1 MFELENVNFLDVLDI
16 PNLKI
21 NKGKITVITEPSG
34 SGKSTLLKMLNKML
48 SPTSGHI
55 YFDGMNIA
63 DIDNITLRRNVPMLG
78 QDVIRFKK
86 NVRDNLLKGL
96 ALQERDEVSDEIL
109 RDVLKSVEL
118 NLDLD
123 TDINKLS
130 GGEIQRVAIVILLLL
145 NRDVY
150 LLDEPTSALDSDTE
164 DLVIK
169 NFIEKSQGKTI
180 IYVTHSEK
188 IEGSLMLGATPKM
201 AMDEI
206 NKDTFDLAIMPTLNS
221 MKNMGLITLPGMMTG
236 QILGGVVPTIAIK
249 YQIAV
254 MTIITSSVA
263 IGVFIFLKFST
274 NKFFNEEKQL
284 INLNK

>member
-1 MFELENVNFLDVLDI
+1 MFELENVKFLDVLDI

-21 NKGKITVITEPSG
+21 NKGKITVITGPSG

-55 YFDGMNIA
+55 YFDGKDIA
-63 DIDNITLRRNVPMLG
+63 DIDSITLRRNVPMLG

-96 ALQERDEVSDEIL
+96 AFQERDEVSDEIL
-109 RDVLKSVEL
+109 RDVLKSVGL

-130 GGEIQRVAIVILLLL
+130 GGEIQRVAIVRLLLL

-164 DLVIK
+164 NLVIK

-180 IYVTHSEK
+180 IYVIHSEK
-188 IEGSLMLGATPKM
+188 IANKYADYMIKIVGGRL
-201 AMDEI
+201 DESRS
-206 NKDTFDLAIMPTLNS
+206 N
-221 MKNMGLITLPGMMTG
+221 
-236 QILGGVVPTIAIK
+236 
-249 YQIAV
+249 
-254 MTIITSSVA
+254 
-263 IGVFIFLKFST
+263 
-274 NKFFNEEKQL
+274 
-284 INLNK
+284 

>member
-1 MFELENVNFLDVLDI
+1 M
-16 PNLKI
+16 
-21 NKGKITVITEPSG
+21 VITGPSG

-63 DIDNITLRRNVPMLG
+63 DIDNIDLRRNVPMLG
-78 QDVIRFKK
+78 QDVIGFKK

-96 ALQERDEVSDEIL
+96 AFQERDKVSDEIL
-109 RDVLKSVEL
+109 RDVLKSVGL
-118 NLDLD
+118 NVDLD

-130 GGEIQRVAIVILLLL
+130 GGEMQRVAIARLLLL

-188 IEGSLMLGATPKM
+188 IANKYADYMIKIVGGRL
-201 AMDEI
+201 DESRS
-206 NKDTFDLAIMPTLNS
+206 N
-221 MKNMGLITLPGMMTG
+221 
-236 QILGGVVPTIAIK
+236 
-249 YQIAV
+249 
-254 MTIITSSVA
+254 
-263 IGVFIFLKFST
+263 
-274 NKFFNEEKQL
+274 
-284 INLNK
+284 